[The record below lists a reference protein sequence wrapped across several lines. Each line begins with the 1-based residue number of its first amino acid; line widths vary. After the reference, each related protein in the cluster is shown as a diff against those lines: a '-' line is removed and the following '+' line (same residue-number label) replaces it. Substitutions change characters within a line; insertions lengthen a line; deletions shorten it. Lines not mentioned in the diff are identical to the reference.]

1 MGMSSQPTNMFTFKL
16 NFVCR
21 QQGEVSNF
29 KLENRV
35 FHYTDDPKPANN
47 NLFFSLLRYIGL
59 HCKWV
64 CFCHCVSE
72 SAYVPSAN
80 HS

>member
-29 KLENRV
+29 KLENTV
-35 FHYTDDPKPANN
+35 FHYTDDP
-47 NLFFSLLRYIGL
+47 
-59 HCKWV
+59 
-64 CFCHCVSE
+64 
-72 SAYVPSAN
+72 
-80 HS
+80 